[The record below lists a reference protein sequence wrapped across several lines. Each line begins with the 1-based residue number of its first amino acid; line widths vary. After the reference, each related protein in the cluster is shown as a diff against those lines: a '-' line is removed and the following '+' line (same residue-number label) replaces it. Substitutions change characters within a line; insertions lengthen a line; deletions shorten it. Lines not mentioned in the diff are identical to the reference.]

1 MPNAA
6 TLFARVIAD
15 VFASKAPAQ
24 TQPQPQPSQSSAAP
38 QAQQSAPVNPA
49 AQAAHTEAPGVA
61 IHIVGQGA
69 SNETVVTIGDIP
81 HLFVDEGDH
90 VVQFSP
96 AFDDHAEE
104 TEFGLKILPDLMPH
118 WSKRATHRSP
128 LKEAV
133 ATAIRQNGK
142 PAPVS
147 HPPQPKEVAGGTSD
161 SPVEREEGFAPEA
174 AEQPRPRRAHNID
187 SSNVVGRIASWGEER
202 FPDRKKPGR
211 FYESFAMHIDTDAGE
226 RTLQGE
232 GLKEAIAECRCVVGD
247 VVSVRRTGKV
257 KVPAIRTDGTP
268 ILKDGKPVL
277 WDKWLWAISR

>member
-6 TLFARVIAD
+6 TLFARVMAD
-15 VFASKAPAQ
+15 VFSGRSPAQ
-24 TQPQPQPSQSSAAP
+24 TRPQPSQASDAP
-38 QAQQSAPVNPA
+38 QAQRAAPVTPA
-49 AQAAHTEAPGVA
+49 AQPAHTETPANA
-61 IHIVGQGA
+61 IHVVGQGA

-104 TEFGLKILPDLMPH
+104 TEFGLKILPDLVPR
-118 WSKRATHRSP
+118 WSQRATHRSP

-147 HPPQPKEVAGGTSD
+147 HSPQLKEVAGSAPD
-161 SPVEREEGFAPEA
+161 SSVEREEGFEPEPA
-174 AEQPRPRRAHNID
+174 AQARPRRAHNVD

-211 FYESFAMHIDTDAGE
+211 FYESFAMHIDTSAGE

-277 WDKWLWAISR
+277 WDKWLWAISK